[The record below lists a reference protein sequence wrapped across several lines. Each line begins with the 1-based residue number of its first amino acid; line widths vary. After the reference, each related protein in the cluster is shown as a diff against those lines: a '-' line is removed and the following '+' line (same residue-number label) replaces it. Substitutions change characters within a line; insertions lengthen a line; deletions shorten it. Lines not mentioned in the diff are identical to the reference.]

1 MRATSTHL
9 TYPLVGSFAVNQ
21 SHSLMN
27 VSAVYVFAS
36 LSADFAV
43 IRDGPAEV
51 TAVAAEVEGRGDGAL
66 FWAKAPAASR
76 APARRCREGMM
87 VSEKIVKCQEGREV
101 VRRRFGEVGVS
112 FSRRSCQ
119 SLQAIVCSLDVEEE
133 FSDSGEERQGQ
144 R

>member
-66 FWAKAPAASR
+66 FWAKAPAASS

-87 VSEKIVKCQEGREV
+87 VSEKIVKCQEGRSSTV
-101 VRRRFGEVGVS
+101 VGRWVCRSVGEVASHSKV
-112 FSRRSCQ
+112 
-119 SLQAIVCSLDVEEE
+119 
-133 FSDSGEERQGQ
+133 
-144 R
+144 